1 MAALGSQDSRKYL
14 NYGETP
20 VQRRWN
26 ITEMSWA
33 VPSSERINVT
43 ELLHKTVEYNDDL
56 ILVYEIEK
64 SNEDKKAEIV

>member
-1 MAALGSQDSRKYL
+1 
-14 NYGETP
+14 
-20 VQRRWN
+20 
-26 ITEMSWA
+26 MSWA

-64 SNEDKKAEIV
+64 SNEEKAEIV